1 MLDQRCA
8 VRAGSLYILFALACT
23 QPREAPIQR
32 TVDAQALEGTD
43 WIVSS
48 LNGESPV
55 QGSNI
60 TMNFERGTIGGYA
73 GCNWYG
79 SSYSI
84 TYTTVQ
90 FGPAERTA
98 RGCESPAGVSEQEE
112 DFFRTLTRVTTIR
125 MINDRLAM
133 ADGAGATVLLLTPRP
148 RFAMNPADL
157 VGTAW
162 QLRAV
167 NDTIQSDSALTLMI
181 PREQEISGF
190 AGCRRYT
197 GTYEARGDEIRITS
211 ISMTATECA
220 RGQAALLREGRF
232 TTNLSEASY
241 FRLGGDSL
249 ELVTAP
255 GHRLMFTRASLRA
268 EDLTGDWEKMET
280 TLPPIQLRI
289 WLERDTLRARLRLSG
304 SESTGTATIV
314 GSELRLTLTGRGE
327 QLTGTLVSPNEL
339 ALRFSSGAPAYRLR
353 RMN

>member
-1 MLDQRCA
+1 MLDQRGV
-8 VRAGSLYILFALACT
+8 VRTGSLYVLFVLACT
-23 QPREAPIQR
+23 QPGESPIQR

-43 WIVSS
+43 WIVAS
-48 LNGESPV
+48 LNGGSPV

-60 TMNFERGTIGGYA
+60 TMNFERGTVGGYA

-84 TYTTVQ
+84 SDTTVQ

-98 RGCESPAGVSEQEE
+98 RGCVSPAGVSEQEE
-112 DFFRTLTRVTTIR
+112 RYLETLGRVTTIR

-133 ADGAGATVLLLTPRP
+133 ADRAGTTVLLLAPRR

-157 VGTAW
+157 VGTSW

-167 NDTIQSDSALTLMI
+167 NDTIQSDSAITLMI

-190 AGCRRYT
+190 AGCRRFT

-211 ISMTATECA
+211 ISMAATECA
-220 RGQAALLREGRF
+220 QGQAALLREGRF

-241 FRLGGDSL
+241 FRLGADSL

-255 GHRLMFTRASLRA
+255 GHRLMFTRASPRA
-268 EDLTGDWEKMET
+268 EDITGDWEKLEN
-280 TLPPIQLRI
+280 TLPPIQLRL
-289 WLERDTLRARLRLSG
+289 WVERDTLRARLRLSG
-304 SESTGTATIV
+304 SESIGTATIV
-314 GSELRLTLTGRGE
+314 GRELRLTLAGRTE
-327 QLTGTLVSPNEL
+327 QLTGELVSPNEL
-339 ALRFSSGAPAYRLR
+339 ELHFPRPSSYRLR
-353 RMN
+353 RRN